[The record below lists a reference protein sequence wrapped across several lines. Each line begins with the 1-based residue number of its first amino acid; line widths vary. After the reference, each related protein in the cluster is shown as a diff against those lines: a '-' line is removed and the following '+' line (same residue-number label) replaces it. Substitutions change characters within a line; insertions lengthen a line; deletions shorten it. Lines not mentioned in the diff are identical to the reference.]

1 MKNKR
6 ITILSVIT
14 NIILIGILCSFLS
27 KNINITKEKQIV
39 KEMSESTQVSD
50 LNNQINALNAEHTDY
65 MNYIQ
70 TCKTKI
76 ATALTNEE
84 VATSNEATL
93 ETMSENISK
102 VLQARTKDATAT
114 AEDIIE
120 GKTAYVNGSKV
131 TGTNINKNNYIK
143 QWCLSAQEGIDTLCS
158 LSFDPTN
165 YNTLSIGSITTS
177 SASFHYG
184 RVEHDNEGY
193 ETAIYFYQSNEEQII
208 DVSDYS
214 FIKIVVFG
222 YISEYYGKIYLN
234 DIELS

>member
-1 MKNKR
+1 MKRK
-6 ITILSVIT
+6 IIIVLMIA
-14 NIILIGILCSFLS
+14 NIILVGIVCIFIS
-27 KNINITKEKQIV
+27 KKYNIADKKQII
-39 KEMSESTQVSD
+39 KEMTQSENEENLQIQINQLNSTQQEYAKNVQAYKK
-50 LNNQINALNAEHTDY
+50 QIAEA
-65 MNYIQ
+65 I
-70 TCKTKI
+70 
-76 ATALTNEE
+76 
-84 VATSNEATL
+84 TSQGVNT
-93 ETMSENISK
+93 SENDTGAVMAKNISK
-102 VLQARTKDATAT
+102 ILVTKTSDATAT
-114 AEDIIE
+114 SEDIIE

-158 LSFDPTN
+158 LSFDTTN

>member
-76 ATALTNEE
+76 ATALTNEG

-102 VLQARTKDATAT
+102 VLQTRTSDATAT
-114 AEDIIE
+114 SEDIIE
-120 GKTAYVNGSKV
+120 GKTAYVNGKLVEGTLAKPTKV
-131 TGTNINKNNYIK
+131 YNLGKASSYNVKTLTG
-143 QWCLSAQEGIDTLCS
+143 LDDT
-158 LSFDPTN
+158 
-165 YNTLSIGSITTS
+165 TLSKLTANNFIVEILSISSSSTS
-177 SASFHYG
+177 DTS
-184 RVEHDNEGY
+184 RRR
-193 ETAIYFYQSNEEQII
+193 
-208 DVSDYS
+208 
-214 FIKIVVFG
+214 K
-222 YISEYYGKIYLN
+222 L
-234 DIELS
+234 